1 MTKGITT
8 ISVVERIIR
17 HFDQRVRD
25 ITAETK
31 EEYDKELVACR
42 HEAIDFAGA
51 VTRQDYIMMP
61 ATAAEDTV
69 DSKVKAIADAATK
82 RERLPLIKTDT
93 TCVICLHRTL
103 FNVPEY
109 VDFSKTPHVT
119 IRGNGDFEQF
129 AQKKMTH
136 LLMTLLLAMPR
147 GKVRLHF
154 IDLGFS
160 GKAQFFVDNFDKSIC
175 DICFDANSAIELSKS
190 LKEKMTLKLKGELTE
205 DVYDFVVFIDI
216 FHDFKSIAND
226 FRLIFEKGNLADIH
240 AIVVA
245 DKYTTVSPCEDY
257 DLNLLHTGHFHQI
270 DGYRSLNGK
279 NVEEEADSRLILSSF
294 SFGEDSLMR
303 SKCVEYLNDNTELE
317 EEEKVDIDNS
327 AYAETSSV
335 IEAPIGK
342 TPTGDVV
349 NFKIDVNRGHY
360 HAFVIGET
368 GSGKS
373 RFLHDIIINMIVKYS
388 PEDVE
393 LYLMDFKGVEFNPY
407 RDIKH
412 SRVILVDR
420 ADERITYEVIRE
432 LKQKMEERQK
442 ILNAAGASDVDEYN
456 KMSADSHISQIILV
470 ADECQ
475 TLFTD
480 NAKNTKLQT
489 EMIATIALIAQ
500 QGRAFGVHLLLATQS
515 LTNAPKLRSD
525 ILNQI
530 GEHYILPCLPVDAR
544 RLVPEHEQNE
554 TERVVAQMEKGKGQ
568 CYYQGADGK
577 FMFTFDY
584 IAKGEQQDSLIEK
597 ARQKADKYETN
608 GQIYFSGSLQYA
620 MTGDTIDALATKGR
634 RYIVASPGQS
644 IAISQTP
651 LSIVLRDEAGEN
663 MLLLGINDKQYVTR
677 TTINTLVSMIASA
690 RKKGLDCQFVVIDCL
705 KCDEE
710 EPYMHILDSLEQSG
724 LCRIVAPRQRKH
736 TLYSL
741 CKDIAA
747 GTARPTVLVI
757 LGEETFREL
766 KFDESLDIDAN
777 TKPNETNGMSSAD
790 NMSFD
795 DALAMMN
802 MLSNPVNETDG
813 LKDIK
818 TVTSALK
825 YILERGPENAVHT
838 VMQMDRMDN
847 YYIGNENGY
856 VGAKTIYS
864 HFAHIIL
871 LRSGEQ
877 DVLNLRLPDDISP
890 AALEDNAD
898 RLRAYYYNESGN
910 RYSLLTP
917 YVMPSIE
924 QIDKLTR

>member
-1 MTKGITT
+1 MKT
-8 ISVVERIIR
+8 IAAIDALAK
-17 HFDQRVRD
+17 HFEQRVRD
-25 ITAETK
+25 INADTK
-31 EEYDKELVACR
+31 EKYTEELNKARSEYGELVQR
-42 HEAIDFAGA
+42 ISDF
-51 VTRQDYIMMP
+51 DPIMLPIYTDKPEQMIKKI
-61 ATAAEDTV
+61 AER
-69 DSKVKAIADAATK
+69 AATRK
-82 RERLPLIKTDT
+82 QLPPVCFGTYDACIER
-93 TCVICLHRTL
+93 TCLEI
-103 FNVPEY
+103 PQY
-109 VDFSKTPHVT
+109 VDFSQTPHIVISYNT
-119 IRGNGDFEQF
+119 NQTMHIATMAMEH
-129 AQKKMTH
+129 M
-136 LLMTLLLAMPR
+136 LMTLLLAMPR

-154 IDLGFS
+154 IDLGYS
-160 GKAQFFVDNFDKSIC
+160 GMAQYFIDNLGTLC
-175 DICFDANSAIELSKS
+175 DIYIDTDSVNNLIIKLQKKAARL
-190 LKEKMTLKLKGELTE
+190 LKGETQDE
-205 DVYDFVVFIDI
+205 VYDFVVVLDFPSGLDAIPVSWRTLVEHGTNLRVHFFILSDYN
-216 FHDFKSIAND
+216 KKLKYND
-226 FRLIFEKGNLADIH
+226 AYNPLNENHELFQFVDGDTCIESAEYDTSYALMRFNH
-240 AIVVA
+240 
-245 DKYTTVSPCEDY
+245 EDY
-257 DLNLLHTGHFHQI
+257 PDI
-270 DGYRSLNGK
+270 SY
-279 NVEEEADSRLILSSF
+279 
-294 SFGEDSLMR
+294 
-303 SKCVEYLNDNTELE
+303 KCVDYLNVAIELE
-317 EEEKVDIDNS
+317 SEKVEIDES
-327 AYAETSSV
+327 AYAETSSA

-349 NFKIDVNRGHY
+349 NFKMDVNRGHY

-373 RFLHDIIINMIVKYS
+373 RFLHDIIINMIAKYS

-813 LKDIK
+813 LKDIN
-818 TVTSALK
+818 TVASALK
-825 YILERGPENAVHT
+825 YILERGTENAVHT

-877 DVLNLRLPDDISP
+877 DVLKLRLPDDISP

>member
-1 MTKGITT
+1 
-8 ISVVERIIR
+8 
-17 HFDQRVRD
+17 
-25 ITAETK
+25 
-31 EEYDKELVACR
+31 
-42 HEAIDFAGA
+42 
-51 VTRQDYIMMP
+51 
-61 ATAAEDTV
+61 
-69 DSKVKAIADAATK
+69 
-82 RERLPLIKTDT
+82 
-93 TCVICLHRTL
+93 
-103 FNVPEY
+103 
-109 VDFSKTPHVT
+109 
-119 IRGNGDFEQF
+119 
-129 AQKKMTH
+129 
-136 LLMTLLLAMPR
+136 
-147 GKVRLHF
+147 
-154 IDLGFS
+154 
-160 GKAQFFVDNFDKSIC
+160 
-175 DICFDANSAIELSKS
+175 
-190 LKEKMTLKLKGELTE
+190 
-205 DVYDFVVFIDI
+205 
-216 FHDFKSIAND
+216 
-226 FRLIFEKGNLADIH
+226 
-240 AIVVA
+240 
-245 DKYTTVSPCEDY
+245 
-257 DLNLLHTGHFHQI
+257 
-270 DGYRSLNGK
+270 
-279 NVEEEADSRLILSSF
+279 
-294 SFGEDSLMR
+294 
-303 SKCVEYLNDNTELE
+303 
-317 EEEKVDIDNS
+317 
-327 AYAETSSV
+327 
-335 IEAPIGK
+335 
-342 TPTGDVV
+342 
-349 NFKIDVNRGHY
+349 
-360 HAFVIGET
+360 
-368 GSGKS
+368 
-373 RFLHDIIINMIVKYS
+373 
-388 PEDVE
+388 
-393 LYLMDFKGVEFNPY
+393 
-407 RDIKH
+407 
-412 SRVILVDR
+412 
-420 ADERITYEVIRE
+420 
-432 LKQKMEERQK
+432 
-442 ILNAAGASDVDEYN
+442 
-456 KMSADSHISQIILV
+456 MSADSHISQIILV

-530 GEHYILPCLPVDAR
+530 GEHYILPCLPVDAC

-554 TERVVAQMEKGKGQ
+554 TEMVVAQMEKGKGQ

-877 DVLNLRLPDDISP
+877 DVLKLRLPDDISP

>member
-42 HEAIDFAGA
+42 QEAIDFAGA

-109 VDFSKTPHVT
+109 VDFSQTPHVT

-136 LLMTLLLAMPR
+136 LLLTLLLAMPR

-175 DICFDANSAIELSKS
+175 DICFDANSAIELSKL
-190 LKEKMTLKLKGELTE
+190 LKDKMTLRLKGELTK

-245 DKYTTVSPCEDY
+245 DKYTNVSPCEDY

-294 SFGEDSLMR
+294 SFEEDSLMR
-303 SKCVEYLNDNTELE
+303 NKCVEYLNDNTELE

-349 NFKIDVNRGHY
+349 NFKMDVNRGHY

-373 RFLHDIIINMIVKYS
+373 
-388 PEDVE
+388 
-393 LYLMDFKGVEFNPY
+393 
-407 RDIKH
+407 
-412 SRVILVDR
+412 
-420 ADERITYEVIRE
+420 
-432 LKQKMEERQK
+432 
-442 ILNAAGASDVDEYN
+442 
-456 KMSADSHISQIILV
+456 SA
-470 ADECQ
+470 
-475 TLFTD
+475 
-480 NAKNTKLQT
+480 
-489 EMIATIALIAQ
+489 
-500 QGRAFGVHLLLATQS
+500 
-515 LTNAPKLRSD
+515 
-525 ILNQI
+525 
-530 GEHYILPCLPVDAR
+530 
-544 RLVPEHEQNE
+544 
-554 TERVVAQMEKGKGQ
+554 
-568 CYYQGADGK
+568 
-577 FMFTFDY
+577 
-584 IAKGEQQDSLIEK
+584 
-597 ARQKADKYETN
+597 
-608 GQIYFSGSLQYA
+608 
-620 MTGDTIDALATKGR
+620 
-634 RYIVASPGQS
+634 
-644 IAISQTP
+644 
-651 LSIVLRDEAGEN
+651 
-663 MLLLGINDKQYVTR
+663 
-677 TTINTLVSMIASA
+677 
-690 RKKGLDCQFVVIDCL
+690 
-705 KCDEE
+705 
-710 EPYMHILDSLEQSG
+710 
-724 LCRIVAPRQRKH
+724 
-736 TLYSL
+736 
-741 CKDIAA
+741 
-747 GTARPTVLVI
+747 
-757 LGEETFREL
+757 
-766 KFDESLDIDAN
+766 
-777 TKPNETNGMSSAD
+777 
-790 NMSFD
+790 
-795 DALAMMN
+795 
-802 MLSNPVNETDG
+802 
-813 LKDIK
+813 
-818 TVTSALK
+818 
-825 YILERGPENAVHT
+825 
-838 VMQMDRMDN
+838 
-847 YYIGNENGY
+847 
-856 VGAKTIYS
+856 
-864 HFAHIIL
+864 
-871 LRSGEQ
+871 
-877 DVLNLRLPDDISP
+877 
-890 AALEDNAD
+890 
-898 RLRAYYYNESGN
+898 
-910 RYSLLTP
+910 
-917 YVMPSIE
+917 
-924 QIDKLTR
+924 

>member
-1 MTKGITT
+1 MRT
-8 ISVVERIIR
+8 IAAIDMLVR
-17 HFDQRVRD
+17 HFEQRVRD
-25 ITAETK
+25 IKAETK
-31 EEYDKELVACR
+31 EAYDKELN
-42 HEAIDFAGA
+42 EAVDETWQLA
-51 VTRQDYIMMP
+51 VRISNLDPIILPIIPRAESQDAEIKSI
-61 ATAAEDTV
+61 ASEAA
-69 DSKVKAIADAATK
+69 K
-82 RERLPLIKTDT
+82 RTSLPPVFTDT
-93 TCVICLHRTL
+93 TCNIGIQ
-103 FNVPEY
+103 NVALCIPKY
-109 VDFSKTPHVT
+109 VNFSETPGVT
-119 IRGNGDFEQF
+119 IPCPDGWEKF
-129 AQKKMTH
+129 AQQKMTH
-136 LLMTLLLAMPR
+136 LLMCVLLAMPI

-154 IDLGFS
+154 IDLNFS
-160 GKAQFFVDNFDKSIC
+160 GKAQFFIDNFDHSLCEVCLDVKS
-175 DICFDANSAIELSKS
+175 AES
-190 LKEKMTLKLKGELTE
+190 LAESMKEKMAQRLRGEQS
-205 DVYDFVVFIDI
+205 DGSYDIVVFL
-216 FHDFKSIAND
+216 DFLND
-226 FRLIFEKGNLADIH
+226 YNKIGNAYSQIIEKGALANIHTIFINNGQNLEEN
-240 AIVVA
+240 V
-245 DKYTTVSPCEDY
+245 YNP
-257 DLNLLHTGHFHQI
+257 LLDNTDRFCQI
-270 DGYRSLNGK
+270 DGYTNLPKDYKCDRSLTF
-279 NVEEEADSRLILSSF
+279 ATLSFTQDSDFR
-294 SFGEDSLMR
+294 R
-303 SKCVEYLNDNTELE
+303 KCIDYLNGGVQQEDEALKIDETEYA
-317 EEEKVDIDNS
+317 VTTS
-327 AYAETSSV
+327 A

-342 TPTGDVV
+342 SANGDTV
-349 NFKIDVNRGHY
+349 NFKMDVNRGHY

-373 RFLHDIIINMIVKYS
+373 RFLHDIIINMIAKYS

-420 ADERITYEVIRE
+420 ADERITYEVIHE

-442 ILNAAGASDVDEYN
+442 ILAAAGASDVDEYN

-500 QGRAFGVHLLLATQS
+500 QGRAYGVHLLLATQS

-544 RLVPEHEQNE
+544 RLVPEHEQKE
-554 TERVVAQMEKGKGQ
+554 TEMVVAQMEKGKGQ

-813 LKDIK
+813 LKDIN
-818 TVTSALK
+818 TVASALK

-877 DVLNLRLPDDISP
+877 DVLKLNLPDEIRP

>member
-442 ILNAAGASDVDEYN
+442 ILAAAGASDVDEYN

-500 QGRAFGVHLLLATQS
+500 QGRAYGVHLLLATQS

-530 GEHYILPCLPVDAR
+530 GEHYILPCLPVDAC

-877 DVLNLRLPDDISP
+877 DVLKLRLPDDISP

>member
-175 DICFDANSAIELSKS
+175 DICFDANSAIELSKL
-190 LKEKMTLKLKGELTE
+190 LKDKMTLRLKGELTK

-245 DKYTTVSPCEDY
+245 DKYTTVSPCKDY
-257 DLNLLHTGHFHQI
+257 DLNLLHTDHFHQI

-294 SFGEDSLMR
+294 SFEEDSLMR

-327 AYAETSSV
+327 AYAETSSA

-349 NFKIDVNRGHY
+349 NFKMDVNRGHY

-373 RFLHDIIINMIVKYS
+373 RFLHDIIINMIAKYS

-442 ILNAAGASDVDEYN
+442 ILAAAGASDVDEYN

-500 QGRAFGVHLLLATQS
+500 QGRAYGVHLLLATQS

-530 GEHYILPCLPVDAR
+530 GEHYILPCLPADAR
-544 RLVPEHEQNE
+544 RLVPEHEQKE
-554 TERVVAQMEKGKGQ
+554 TEMVVAQMEKGKGQ

-620 MTGDTIDALATKGR
+620 MTGDTIDALATKG
-634 RYIVASPGQS
+634 
-644 IAISQTP
+644 
-651 LSIVLRDEAGEN
+651 
-663 MLLLGINDKQYVTR
+663 
-677 TTINTLVSMIASA
+677 
-690 RKKGLDCQFVVIDCL
+690 
-705 KCDEE
+705 
-710 EPYMHILDSLEQSG
+710 
-724 LCRIVAPRQRKH
+724 
-736 TLYSL
+736 
-741 CKDIAA
+741 
-747 GTARPTVLVI
+747 
-757 LGEETFREL
+757 
-766 KFDESLDIDAN
+766 
-777 TKPNETNGMSSAD
+777 
-790 NMSFD
+790 
-795 DALAMMN
+795 
-802 MLSNPVNETDG
+802 
-813 LKDIK
+813 
-818 TVTSALK
+818 
-825 YILERGPENAVHT
+825 
-838 VMQMDRMDN
+838 
-847 YYIGNENGY
+847 
-856 VGAKTIYS
+856 
-864 HFAHIIL
+864 
-871 LRSGEQ
+871 
-877 DVLNLRLPDDISP
+877 
-890 AALEDNAD
+890 
-898 RLRAYYYNESGN
+898 
-910 RYSLLTP
+910 
-917 YVMPSIE
+917 
-924 QIDKLTR
+924 

>member
-175 DICFDANSAIELSKS
+175 DICFDANSAIELSKL
-190 LKEKMTLKLKGELTE
+190 LKDKMTLRLKGELTK

-279 NVEEEADSRLILSSF
+279 NMEEEADSLLILSSF

-317 EEEKVDIDNS
+317 EEEKVDIDES
-327 AYAETSSV
+327 AYAETSSA

-373 RFLHDIIINMIVKYS
+373 RFLHDIIINMIAKYS

-420 ADERITYEVIRE
+420 ADERITYEVIHE

-442 ILNAAGASDVDEYN
+442 ILAAAGASDVDEYN

-480 NAKNTKLQT
+480 NAKNTKLQN

-500 QGRAFGVHLLLATQS
+500 QGRAYGVHLLLATQS

-554 TERVVAQMEKGKGQ
+554 TEMVVAQMEKGKGQ

-802 MLSNPVNETDG
+802 MLSNPVNETDC

-818 TVTSALK
+818 TVASALK

-877 DVLNLRLPDDISP
+877 DVLNLRLPDEISP

>member
-42 HEAIDFAGA
+42 YEAIDFAGA

-442 ILNAAGASDVDEYN
+442 ILAAAGASDVDEYN

-500 QGRAFGVHLLLATQS
+500 QGRAYGVHLLLATQS

-802 MLSNPVNETDG
+802 MLSNPVNETDS

-818 TVTSALK
+818 TVASALK

-877 DVLNLRLPDDISP
+877 DVLNLRLPDEISP

-924 QIDKLTR
+924 QIDKLIR

>member
-175 DICFDANSAIELSKS
+175 DICFDANSAIELSKL
-190 LKEKMTLKLKGELTE
+190 LKDKMTLRLKGELTK

-279 NVEEEADSRLILSSF
+279 NMEEEADSLLILSSF

-317 EEEKVDIDNS
+317 EEEKVDIDES
-327 AYAETSSV
+327 AYAETSSA

-373 RFLHDIIINMIVKYS
+373 RFLHDIIINMIAKYS

-420 ADERITYEVIRE
+420 ADERITYEVIHE

-442 ILNAAGASDVDEYN
+442 ILAAAGASDVDEYN

-500 QGRAFGVHLLLATQS
+500 QGRAYGVHLLLATQS

-818 TVTSALK
+818 TVASALK

-877 DVLNLRLPDDISP
+877 DVLNLRLPDEISP

-924 QIDKLTR
+924 QIDKLIR

>member
-175 DICFDANSAIELSKS
+175 DICFDANSAIELSKL
-190 LKEKMTLKLKGELTE
+190 LKDKMTLRLKGELTK

-245 DKYTTVSPCEDY
+245 DKYTTVSPCKDY
-257 DLNLLHTGHFHQI
+257 DLNLLHTDHFHQI

-294 SFGEDSLMR
+294 SFEEDSLMR

-327 AYAETSSV
+327 AYAETSSA

-342 TPTGDVV
+342 TTDGETVD
-349 NFKIDVNRGHY
+349 FKIDVNRGHY

-373 RFLHDIIINMIVKYS
+373 RFLHDIIINMIAKYS

-442 ILNAAGASDVDEYN
+442 ILAAAGASDVDEYN

-500 QGRAFGVHLLLATQS
+500 QGRAYGVHLLLATQS

-530 GEHYILPCLPVDAR
+530 GEHYILPCLPADAR
-544 RLVPEHEQNE
+544 RLVPEHEQKE
-554 TERVVAQMEKGKGQ
+554 TEMVVAQMEKGKGQ

-777 TKPNETNGMSSAD
+777 AKPNETNGMSSAD

-813 LKDIK
+813 LKDIN
-818 TVTSALK
+818 TVASALK

-877 DVLNLRLPDDISP
+877 DVLNLRLLDDINP

>member
-373 RFLHDIIINMIVKYS
+373 RFLHDIIINMIAKYS

-420 ADERITYEVIRE
+420 ADERITYEVIHE

-530 GEHYILPCLPVDAR
+530 GEHYILPCLPVDAC

-777 TKPNETNGMSSAD
+777 TKPNENNGMSSAD

-802 MLSNPVNETDG
+802 MLSNPVNETDD

-818 TVTSALK
+818 TVASALK

-877 DVLNLRLPDDISP
+877 DVLKLRLPDDISP